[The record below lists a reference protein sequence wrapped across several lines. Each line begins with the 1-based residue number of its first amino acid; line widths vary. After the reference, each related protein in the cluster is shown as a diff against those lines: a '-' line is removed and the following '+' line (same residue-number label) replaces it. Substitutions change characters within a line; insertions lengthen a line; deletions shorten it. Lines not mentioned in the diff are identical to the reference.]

1 MKRDYFYYL
10 GEYDFGM
17 DIWGGENLEILFRV
31 SEIQIYGL
39 VFVYGMYVDVKVYYM
54 YLVYQVINM
63 LDRVQDI
70 FCIICK

>member
-39 VFVYGMYVDVKVYYM
+39 VFVYSMYVDVKVYYL
-54 YLVYQVINM
+54 YLVYQVIYM
-63 LDRVQDI
+63 LG
-70 FCIICK
+70 